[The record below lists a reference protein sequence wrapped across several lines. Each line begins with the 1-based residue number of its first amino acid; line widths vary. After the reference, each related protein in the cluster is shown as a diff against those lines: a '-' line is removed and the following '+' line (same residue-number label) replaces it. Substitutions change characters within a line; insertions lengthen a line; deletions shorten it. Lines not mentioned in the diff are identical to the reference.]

1 MASNELTADQTRDR
15 NIAAMG
21 EELGSIYSQLW
32 QELAWL
38 YRTWAEY
45 VALFGTKESRVEL
58 LNKAAP
64 AFTRIVQDY
73 LWEGV
78 ILHVARLTDPPKSV
92 GKRNL
97 SIRALEEAATD
108 SDLKER
114 VSVAVTKA
122 LSASEFCRDWRNRH
136 LAHRDLNLAL
146 KRGAEPLLTASRQ
159 KVNEALT
166 SLSDVLNVVSL
177 KYMGATTLFD
187 IDLRVGGGPGGA
199 MSLLHCIDMG
209 VEAEQVKRDRLKSGS
224 FDERD
229 YRPRDL

>member
-1 MASNELTADQTRDR
+1 MASNELTADQARDR
-15 NIAAMG
+15 NLAAMG

-38 YRTWAEY
+38 HRTWAEY
-45 VALFGTKESRVEL
+45 VALFGTKESRVDL
-58 LNKAAP
+58 LNEAAP
-64 AFTRIVQDY
+64 AFNRIVQDS

-97 SIRALEEAATD
+97 SIRALEDAATD
-108 SDLKER
+108 SELKVQ
-114 VSVAVTKA
+114 VSKAVAEA

-146 KRGAEPLLTASRQ
+146 KRGAEPLQAASRQ
-159 KVNEALT
+159 KVKEALA
-166 SLSDVLNVVSL
+166 SLSHVLNVVSL
-177 KYMGATTLFD
+177 KYMESTTLFD
-187 IDLRVGGGPGGA
+187 VDLRVGGGPGGA
-199 MSLLHCIDMG
+199 MSLLYYIDMG
-209 VEAEQVKRDRLKSGS
+209 VEAERRRRERLKSGS
-224 FDERD
+224 FDESD